1 MNDPSPGLSTEDSVS
16 QMEETRTSS
25 GEAGG
30 CDFLL
35 SPWFGPGQRVTST
48 VDRGPTGWS
57 ARPSS
62 AARSGSARDAGG
74 DSIQAAVAEGE
85 GAAVASSPPPT
96 GKTAVNHP
104 LAPWRRQLI

>member
-1 MNDPSPGLSTEDSVS
+1 MNGPQSREARVPAAC
-16 QMEETRTSS
+16 QATSERPRGTFRRS
-25 GEAGG
+25 A
-30 CDFLL
+30 L
-35 SPWFGPGQRVTST
+35 